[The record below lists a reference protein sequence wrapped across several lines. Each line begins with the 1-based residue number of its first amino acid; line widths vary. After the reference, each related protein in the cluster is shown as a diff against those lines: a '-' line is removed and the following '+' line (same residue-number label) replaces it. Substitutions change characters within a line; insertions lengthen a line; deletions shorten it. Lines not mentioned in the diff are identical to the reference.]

1 MKKVALRLSTL
12 LLLSS
17 CYAQSMHL
25 EEATP
30 WGPTQEGIQIQL
42 TSNMSDRFVAT
53 EQRLLEG
60 YFGENQKTSDWLLT
74 LKLQT
79 KTAPLRF
86 PWIWGR
92 KKAAERLRMEIE
104 ATGTLSHN
112 GETKQSYVW
121 KAQGDT
127 VPEKEDILT
136 ARLLERLNGQ
146 IYHALGPRYVY
157 E

>member
-79 KTAPLRF
+79 KT
-86 PWIWGR
+86 
-92 KKAAERLRMEIE
+92 
-104 ATGTLSHN
+104 LS
-112 GETKQSYVW
+112 S
-121 KAQGDT
+121 
-127 VPEKEDILT
+127 
-136 ARLLERLNGQ
+136 
-146 IYHALGPRYVY
+146 
-157 E
+157 